1 MNVHLDVI
9 GKPVSR
15 VDGPRKVKGDARYT
29 AEYDVPDLLYAAL
42 VLSTVPAGAIRS
54 IEAEAAR
61 RAPGVHAVIS
71 HENAPRLPYIPLAQ
85 RPQVD
90 AQAGDQLRVFQDAR
104 IHFNGQPVAVVV
116 AETQEQ
122 ANHAAS
128 LVRIAY
134 DEAPARTAFDP
145 SRAREPQP
153 GNQKKGR
160 VGETSRG
167 DADSALAAAPVRID
181 ATYVQPR
188 EHHNAMEPHAT
199 VAVWDGDELTLY
211 DKTQWPD
218 NDRNEIAHVFG
229 IPETKVRV
237 ISPFVGGAFGS
248 ALRTWPHVTVAALA
262 ARTVKRPVRVEL
274 TRRQCYTS
282 IGFRPH
288 TEQRVALGAARDGT
302 LGTIIHEAIGQ
313 TGTYE
318 EYAESTL
325 DPARS
330 TYACPNVR
338 TRYRLVEMNTNSPC
352 PMRSPGI
359 ATGML
364 ALESAMDEMSVALG
378 MDPLAFRIRN
388 YAERDEDKSL
398 PWSSKHLR
406 SCYEVGAERFGWKDR
421 DPKPR
426 SMRRGGLLVGFGMAT
441 AAYPSHRSKA
451 AARAILYRDGT
462 AVVRTAGSDMGPGT
476 YTSMTQVA
484 AETLG
489 LPLERVRFELGDT
502 DMPFAPVHGGSITM
516 ASIGTAVQAACQAVL
531 DDFSAVL
538 RSGPNERLSALA
550 AGAHEWRGG
559 GLDPGSGEP
568 VPFSTLMDELHLD
581 EIAAMGRSAPGEE
594 SKTHSSSAF
603 GAIFAEVHVDPDF
616 GTVRVPRLV
625 GAYDIGRVIN
635 PKMARSQCIGG
646 MVQGIGMALLETTD
660 WDERYGRPM
669 NANLAEYLVPV
680 CADVQELDVTFV
692 AADDTIFNPLGVKGV
707 AELGLSGVAPAI
719 GNAVFHATGQRV
731 REFPILP
738 ERLLPRD

>member
-1 MNVHLDVI
+1 MNVHPDVI
-9 GKPVSR
+9 GRPVNR
-15 VDGPRKVKGDARYT
+15 VDGPRKVTGEARYA
-29 AEYDVPDLLYAAL
+29 AEFDVPDLLYAAL
-42 VLSTVPAGAIRS
+42 VLSTVPAGTIRS

-61 RAPGVHAVIS
+61 RLPGVYAVIS
-71 HENAPRLPYIPLAQ
+71 HENAPRLPYLPLAQ

-90 AQAGDQLRVFQDAR
+90 AQAGDQLRVFQDPE

-116 AETQEQ
+116 AATQEQ
-122 ANHAAS
+122 ANHGAL
-128 LVRIAY
+128 LVRVTY

-153 GNQKKGR
+153 GNQKSGR
-160 VGETSRG
+160 VGETARG
-167 DADSALAAAPVRID
+167 DADNALSAAPVRVD

-188 EHHNAMEPHAT
+188 EHHNAIEPHAT
-199 VAVWDGDELTLY
+199 IAVWDGDELTLY

-229 IPETKVRV
+229 IPEKNIRV
-237 ISPFVGGAFGS
+237 VSPFVGGAFGS

-262 ARTVKRPVRVEL
+262 ARAVRRPVRVEL

-288 TEQRVALGAARDGT
+288 TEQRVALGADHDGT
-302 LGTIIHEAIGQ
+302 LTAIIHEAIGQ
-313 TGTYE
+313 TATYE
-318 EYAESTL
+318 EYAETTL
-325 DPARS
+325 DPTRNGYS
-330 TYACPNVR
+330 CPNVR
-338 TRYRLVEMNTNSPC
+338 TRYRLVGMNTNSPC

-364 ALESAMDEMSVALG
+364 ALETAMDEMSVALG
-378 MDPLAFRIRN
+378 MDPLAFRLKN
-388 YAERDEDKSL
+388 YAERDQHKNL
-398 PWSSKHLR
+398 PWSSKELR
-406 SCYEVGAERFGWKDR
+406 ACYETGAERFGWKNR

-426 SMRRGGLLVGFGMAT
+426 SMRRDGLLVGYGMAT
-441 AAYPSHRSKA
+441 ALYPSHRSKA
-451 AARAILYRDGT
+451 TARAILYRDGT

-502 DMPFAPVHGGSITM
+502 DMPYAPVHGGSITM
-516 ASIGTAVQAACQAVL
+516 ASIGTAVQAACQALL
-531 DDFSAVL
+531 DDFSTVL
-538 RSGPNERLSALA
+538 RGSGNERLSALA
-550 AGAHEWRGG
+550 AGAHEWRSG
-559 GLDPGSGEP
+559 GLASGSGAP
-568 VPFSTLMDELHLD
+568 VPFSTLMEELHLD
-581 EIAAMGRSAPGEE
+581 EIAAMGQSAPGEE
-594 SKTHSSSAF
+594 SKTHSSCAF
-603 GAIFAEVHVDPDF
+603 GAVFAEVHVDPDF

-646 MVQGIGMALLETTD
+646 LVQGIGMALLEKTE
-660 WDERYGRPM
+660 WDARYGRPM

-692 AADDTIFNPLGVKGV
+692 SGDDTIFNPLGVKGV

-719 GNAVFHATGQRV
+719 GNAVFHATGRRV
-731 REFPILP
+731 REFPIFP
-738 ERLLPRD
+738 EHLLPQG